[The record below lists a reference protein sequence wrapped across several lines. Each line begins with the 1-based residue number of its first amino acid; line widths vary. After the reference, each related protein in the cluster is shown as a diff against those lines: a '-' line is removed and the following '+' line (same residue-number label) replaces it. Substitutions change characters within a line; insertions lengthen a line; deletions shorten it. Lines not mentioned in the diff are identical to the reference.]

1 MDLVLKCVEMC
12 AKAEELQKRWQIQGG
27 DAIGRKEWRNGKW
40 RYRFLG
46 FAKVLSNGQ
55 IIQISPTEHKF
66 EWGKRGSEGWIWI
79 PTLEQLQEIALWRY
93 KNKEDM
99 LTDFRT
105 FLSEKGIYIS
115 DHLGWYDS
123 DVMQVFL
130 RLYLLLWI
138 MFVMDRK
145 YKKKWNDGEWVAR

>member
-1 MDLVLKCVEMC
+1 MDLVSKCVEMC
-12 AKAEELQKRWQIQGG
+12 AKAKELQERWQIQRG
-27 DAIGRKEWRNGKW
+27 DAIGRKECHNGKW
-40 RYRFLG
+40 YYQFLG
-46 FAKVLSNGQ
+46 FAGVLSGGQ
-55 IIQISPTEHKF
+55 IIQVGPTEHKF
-66 EWGKRGSEGWIWI
+66 EWDKRELEGWVWV
-79 PTLEQLQEIALWRY
+79 PTLEQLQEIALERY

-99 LTDFRT
+99 LIDFRT

-123 DVMQVFL
+123 VLL

-145 YKKKWNDGEWVAR
+145 YKKKWDNGEWVAR